1 MNITIKKHGCLQ
13 WANIYVANTLSN
25 VVYLALKDAKVG
37 RICNYIVNSSAVF
50 IVAKLSL

>member
-25 VVYLALKDAKVG
+25 VEYLAKDAKVE
-37 RICNYIVNSSAVF
+37 RICNYIVNGSVVF